1 MKITFRQARA
11 LSSPAR
17 AVIRSLDQALY
28 QVTLVVDGRER
39 LLTEDNGRVFRR
51 HSLLEVREALQALPL
66 DSAVLRQDSAYDEM
80 IGQPGREGDNT
91 LEVPLSLELYQA
103 PTLH

>member
-1 MKITFRQARA
+1 
-11 LSSPAR
+11 
-17 AVIRSLDQALY
+17 VIRSLDQALY

-80 IGQPGREGDNT
+80 IGQPGRERDNT